1 MGEKKMLGSLIRRS
15 MIAAAVL
22 TAGAAHA
29 ADPYPNKPV
38 RLVVGFPAGG
48 PTDIPAR
55 VIADKLRVAMGQP
68 VVVENKPG
76 AGGKIALDFVL
87 SQPRDG
93 YTLLLC
99 TYIDATNTVL
109 LKKPGYKLDD
119 LAPISQITRAYYAFA
134 VPASSPASDIKSFVA
149 HAKAR
154 AGELNYG
161 HVGAGS
167 MPELVAKRFEKAA
180 GVKLTGVPYKGTSE
194 AARDLVA
201 GRLDFMV
208 SPMIVVLPHFEAKTL
223 KYLGVTSPERLPA
236 FPDVPT
242 VSEQGFRIV
251 DNGWLGVCAGS
262 GVPKDVVDAL
272 NRHVVDAVASAE
284 YRSVVEKTGVIPYSS
299 SADELRRLMADT
311 ASDMQ
316 QLAQDL
322 GISLD

>member
-1 MGEKKMLGSLIRRS
+1 MLNSFIIKASL
-15 MIAAAVL
+15 IAAASL
-22 TAGAAHA
+22 GMYAAHA
-29 ADPYPNKPV
+29 ADPYPNKPI
-38 RLVVGFPAGG
+38 RLVVGFTAGG

-55 VIADKLRVAMGQP
+55 IIAEKLRAATGQA

-76 AGGKIALDFVL
+76 AGGKIALDYVL

-93 YTLLLC
+93 YSLLLC

-109 LKKPGYKLDD
+109 LKKPGYQLED
-119 LAPISQITRAYYAFA
+119 LAPISQITKAYYAFA
-134 VPASSPASDIKSFVA
+134 VPASSPANDVTSFVV
-149 HAKAR
+149 HAKSR

-180 GVKLTGVPYKGTSE
+180 GIKLTGVPYKGTSE

-208 SPMIVVLPHFEAKTL
+208 SPMIVVLPHYEAKTV
-223 KYLGVTSPERLPA
+223 KYLGVTSPERLTA

-242 VSEQGFRIV
+242 IAEQGFRII

-262 GVPKDVVDAL
+262 GVPADIIDVL
-272 NRHVVDAVASAE
+272 NRHVVAAVASPD
-284 YRSVVEKTGVIPYSS
+284 YRSVVEKTGVIPSS
-299 SADELRRLMADT
+299 STPVELRRLMSET
-311 ASDMQ
+311 ASDMS
-316 QLAQDL
+316 QLARDL
-322 GISLD
+322 GINLD